1 MTSLPSLDQLPELLA
16 GRADRRFLFHT
27 RQHVQTLSFAQMHE
41 QVTQAAQALQ
51 SLGVGPGSVVGLVTE
66 NDFNGVLADLV
77 LMRLG
82 CTTVHLPEHGAAQ
95 TLQSLGHRLDVLLL
109 TQAQRDAAD
118 AGSHAQIGTLGALQ
132 VFQRTL
138 RTDDASPWAAAETPA
153 IIFSSGTTGRTKKI
167 QVNRD
172 GVVQSALNFFRAFG
186 LNSDDLFLLFLPLS
200 NYQQKLLIYG
210 CILTGVDVCLTDQR
224 NVLNALPSIQPTL
237 FLAPPLFY
245 ESAWKLAQIQAESG
259 PQGVGQCLRA
269 QLGGRLRIAWSG
281 MAPISP
287 AILEGFEAAGIPLI
301 EAYGM
306 TEYGPIAS
314 NRPGDTCIGSVGRP
328 LMPGSITIADD
339 GEILLHSK
347 TPLTLSYLDESAEE
361 NQRVYL
367 ASGLIASGD
376 VGRFDEQ
383 GFLHLTGRKKELL
396 ITSSGHKIYPPEI
409 ERAFHELT
417 FIKHVVVMG
426 SNQPH
431 LGLLVV
437 LGDDPPADAVERI
450 QNQIKAANAR
460 VSDRAPIK
468 KLHVTRADFTPDNGM
483 LTRNLKL
490 NRPRIHAA
498 YSDLVFA

>member
-1 MTSLPSLDQLPELLA
+1 MTSLPPLDQLPELLA

-27 RQHVQTLSFAQMHE
+27 RQRVQTLSFAQMHAE
-41 QVTQAAQALQ
+41 VTQAVQALQ
-51 SLGVGPGSVVGLVTE
+51 SLGIGAGSLVGLVTE
-66 NDFNGVLADLV
+66 NDFNGVLADLA

-82 CTTVHLPEHGAAQ
+82 CTTVHLPEHGAAD
-95 TLQSLGHRLDVLLL
+95 TLQSMGHRLDALLV
-109 TQAQRDAAD
+109 TQAQC
-118 AGSHAQIGTLGALQ
+118 GVVNIESHAQTGTVGALQ
-132 VFQRTL
+132 VFQRA
-138 RTDDASPWAAAETPA
+138 RAPADASPWAAAGTPA

-172 GVVQSALNFFRAFG
+172 GVVQSALNFFHAFG
-186 LNSDDLFLLFLPLS
+186 LNSDDLLLLFLPLS

-224 NVLNALPSIQPTL
+224 NVLHALPSIQPTL

-245 ESAWKLAQIQAESG
+245 ESAWKLAQVQVEPG
-259 PQGVGQCLRA
+259 VQGVGERLRA

-287 AILEGFEAAGIPLI
+287 SILEGFEAAGIPLI

-314 NRPGDTCIGSVGRP
+314 NRPGDTRIGSVGRP
-328 LMPGSITIADD
+328 LVAGSITIADD
-339 GEILLHSK
+339 GEIMLRSA
-347 TPLTLSYLDESAEE
+347 TPLTLSYLDESADE

-367 ASGLIASGD
+367 APGLIASGD

-383 GFLHLTGRKKELL
+383 GFLYLTGRKKEVL
-396 ITSSGHKIYPPEI
+396 ITSAGQKVYPPEI
-409 ERAFHELT
+409 ERVFHELA
-417 FIKHVVVMG
+417 FVKHVVVMG
-426 SNQPH
+426 SDQPH

-437 LGDDPPADAVERI
+437 LGDDPPADAAERI
-450 QNQIKAANAR
+450 QQQIKAANAR

-468 KLHVTRADFTPDNGM
+468 KLHITRDGFTPDNGM